1 MSNIIN
7 NFLEL
12 TQLVIS
18 FFVAI
23 GVMVGGWKFIGRYY
37 NEHEGEDDII
47 KKIAIIACIFLV
59 ILIVALAVVSAII
72 GSLKI

>member
-18 FFVAI
+18 IFVAF
-23 GVMVGGWKFIGRYY
+23 GVMAGGWKFIGRYY
-37 NEHEGEDDII
+37 NEHEGEDDVI
-47 KKIAIIACIFLV
+47 KKIAIIAGIFIV